1 MKLPSLSNLAEK
13 KRNTY
18 SILALFFLVG
28 CCLMLMPSGES
39 TIDNIDAP
47 SDCQSAFSVE
57 KEEERLERIL
67 SSIDGVGQC
76 RVLLS
81 VHGGSE
87 AILAED
93 NGETVIL
100 KEGSSESIVTI
111 QTLHPAYQG
120 AVVVTGGSSSAS
132 VRHNVLASVS
142 AYTGLSADKIAIC
155 PIVES

>member
-1 MKLPSLSNLAEK
+1 MKQLQLTDLSRKQLKTYSALALIFLIGCCFMLLPSAGDTEQAEK
-13 KRNTY
+13 LSYADPYTF
-18 SILALFFLVG
+18 SI
-28 CCLMLMPSGES
+28 E
-39 TIDNIDAP
+39 NE
-47 SDCQSAFSVE
+47 E
-57 KEEERLERIL
+57 KRLESLL
-67 SSIDGVGQC
+67 SRIDGVGEC

-87 AILAED
+87 SVLAED

-100 KEGSSESIVTI
+100 KEGSSESIVTV
-111 QTLHPAYQG
+111 QTIHPAYQG
-120 AVVVTGGSSSAS
+120 AVIVTGGWSSAS